1 MTINETKKEIIV
13 SKAEY
18 KKAMKVGTEEFRALL
33 EAKRICPNAKVV
45 VKKSKNKEN
54 YKNLTK
60 KFMLDYIQSKD
71 NNSLETFTKLF
82 ESIGTTYFDDNESEY
97 KKITFFYVR
106 NEFLNTYPQFMT
118 KSDREKYEES
128 KKAKEKTEENTT
140 LELVEQVA

>member
-82 ESIGTTYFDDNESEY
+82 KSIGTTYFDDNESEY

-118 KSDREKYEES
+118 ESDRIKYEN
-128 KKAKEKTEENTT
+128 KKKSEETEENTNI
-140 LELVEQVA
+140 VEMSMAG